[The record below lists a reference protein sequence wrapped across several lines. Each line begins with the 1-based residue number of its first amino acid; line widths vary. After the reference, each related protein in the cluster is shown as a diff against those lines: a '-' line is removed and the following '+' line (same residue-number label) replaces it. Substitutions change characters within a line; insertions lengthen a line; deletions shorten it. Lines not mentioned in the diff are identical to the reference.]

1 MRAIAFELLRRV
13 AEDDSYAN
21 LLLPK
26 LLGDAKVDS
35 RDAGFIQELAFGTL
49 RNKLLYEKVIEI
61 ASSRETRTID
71 SHALI
76 VLLLGAHQILGMRVP
91 AHAAINE
98 SVNLAKQK
106 ASQSAA
112 GFVNAVLRR
121 VSERSR
127 EQWIDKVLD
136 SADSADER
144 LSLAY
149 SHPLWIVKSLRAAL
163 ESRGLG
169 DSIKDLLLADNTPA
183 KVSVAALP
191 GFADVRDL
199 SEYGSL
205 GIASPIGLELSVPP
219 SRLPQVQSGFVRVQD
234 QGSQLA
240 VLALLAAEV
249 NVEDSS
255 WLDLCAG
262 PGGKAALMLAV
273 AKQRNVTF
281 EANEVSTHRA
291 KLVQQALDP
300 ISKLKVSIGDGRKL
314 AEGGARF
321 SRLLLD
327 APCTGLGALRRRPE
341 SRWRKKSTDIPELA
355 KLQKNL
361 FKASWDSLLPGGVLG
376 YVTCSPHLSE
386 TTALVT
392 WAESQYRGDLELLPA
407 NAILNEINPN
417 LGLDVTYRTAQLW
430 PHIHG
435 TDAMFIALFRKKVNS

>member
-26 LLGDAKVDS
+26 LLSDAKVDS

-341 SRWRKKSTDIPELA
+341 SRWRKKLTDIPELA
-355 KLQKNL
+355 KLQKSL

>member
-26 LLGDAKVDS
+26 LLSDAKVDS

-49 RNKLLYEKVIEI
+49 RNKLLYEKVIEL
-61 ASSRETRTID
+61 ASAREIRTID

-127 EQWIDKVLD
+127 EQWIEKVLE
-136 SADSADER
+136 SADSSDER
-144 LSLAY
+144 LSLTY

-169 DSIKDLLLADNTPA
+169 DSIEDLLLADNTPA

-191 GFADVRDL
+191 GFADARDL

-219 SRLPQVQSGFVRVQD
+219 SRLPQVQSGHVRVQD

-249 NVEDSS
+249 SVEDSR

-273 AKQRNVTF
+273 AKQRNVSF
-281 EANEVSTHRA
+281 DANEVSTHRA

-300 ISKLKVSIGDGRKL
+300 IGNLKVSIGDGCKL
-314 AEGGARF
+314 AEGGARY

-355 KLQKNL
+355 KLQKDL

-386 TTALVT
+386 TTAMVS

-417 LGLDVTYRTAQLW
+417 LGLDVTFRTAQLW

>member
-13 AEDDSYAN
+13 DEDDSYAN

-26 LLGDAKVDS
+26 LLSDANVDS
-35 RDAGFIQELAFGTL
+35 RDAGFIQELAFGAL
-49 RNKLLYEKVIEI
+49 RNKLLYEKIIEL
-61 ASSRETRTID
+61 ASAREIRTID
-71 SHALI
+71 PHALI

-91 AHAAINE
+91 VHAAINE

-106 ASQSAA
+106 ASKSAA

-121 VSERSR
+121 VSEKSR
-127 EQWIDKVLD
+127 EQWITKVLE
-136 SADSADER
+136 SAESVDEE
-144 LSLAY
+144 LCLAH

-169 DSIKDLLLADNTPA
+169 DSLEDLLVADNTPA
-183 KVSVAALP
+183 KVSVATLP
-191 GFADVRDL
+191 GFASISEL
-199 SEYGSL
+199 SEYGTL
-205 GIASPIGLELSVPP
+205 GIASPLGLELSVPP
-219 SRLPQVQSGFVRVQD
+219 SRVPQIGSGHVRVQD

-249 NVEDSS
+249 KIEDSR

-273 AKQRNVTF
+273 AKQRNIDF

-300 ISKLKVSIGDGRKL
+300 ISQLKVSIGDGRKI

-341 SRWRKKSTDIPELA
+341 SRWRKKATDIPELA
-355 KLQKNL
+355 KLQKDL
-361 FKASWDSLLPGGVLG
+361 FKASWDALLPGGVLG

-386 TTALVT
+386 TTALVS
-392 WAESQYRGDLELLPA
+392 WAESQYRGNLELLPA
-407 NAILNEINPN
+407 NEILNELNPN
-417 LGLDVTYRTAQLW
+417 LALDVTFKTAQLW

>member
-26 LLGDAKVDS
+26 LLSDAKVDS
-35 RDAGFIQELAFGTL
+35 RDAGFTQELAFGTL
-49 RNKLLYEKVIEI
+49 RNKLLYEKIIEL
-61 ASSRETRTID
+61 ASSREIRTID

-76 VLLLGAHQILGMRVP
+76 VLLLGAHQILGMRVA

-112 GFVNAVLRR
+112 GFVIAVLRR
-121 VSERSR
+121 ISERSR
-127 EQWIDKVLD
+127 EQWIEKVLE
-136 SADSADER
+136 SADSVDEK
-144 LSLAY
+144 LSLAS

-169 DSIKDLLLADNTPA
+169 DSLEELLVADNTPA
-183 KVSVAALP
+183 RVSVAALP
-191 GFADVRDL
+191 GFADVSEL
-199 SEYGSL
+199 SDFGTL

-219 SRLPQVQSGFVRVQD
+219 SRVPQVQNGQVRVQD

-240 VLALLAAEV
+240 VLALLAAVVE
-249 NVEDSS
+249 VEDSR

-273 AKQRNVTF
+273 AKQRNVSF

-291 KLVQQALDP
+291 KLVQQALGP

-355 KLQKNL
+355 KLQKDL

-386 TTALVT
+386 TTALVS

-407 NAILNEINPN
+407 NVILNKINPN
-417 LGLDVTYRTAQLW
+417 LGLDVTFRTAQLW
-430 PHIHG
+430 PHIYG
-435 TDAMFIALFRKKVNS
+435 TDAMFIALFRKKVN

>member
-13 AEDDSYAN
+13 SEDDSYAN

-49 RNKLLYEKVIEI
+49 RNRLLYEKIIEL
-61 ASSRETRTID
+61 ASSREIRTID
-71 SHALI
+71 AHALI

-91 AHAAINE
+91 VHAAINE
-98 SVNLAKQK
+98 SVNLAKVK
-106 ASQSAA
+106 ASKSSV

-121 VSERSR
+121 ISERSR
-127 EQWIDKVLD
+127 DEWISRVFQLAN
-136 SADSADER
+136 SGEER
-144 LSLAY
+144 LSFEH

-163 ESRGLG
+163 EGRGLA
-169 DSIKDLLLADNTPA
+169 DSLENLLIADNTPA

-191 GFADVRDL
+191 GFANVADL
-199 SEYGSL
+199 LDYGTL
-205 GIASPIGLELSVPP
+205 GTASPIGLELNVPP
-219 SRLPQVQSGFVRVQD
+219 SRVPQLLNGHVRVQD

-249 NVEDSS
+249 KVEDSR

-273 AKQRNVTF
+273 AKQRFVAF
-281 EANEVSTHRA
+281 EANEVSEHRA

-300 ISKLKVSIGDGRKL
+300 ISDVKVTIGDGRNV
-314 AEGGARF
+314 AQEGARF
-321 SRLLLD
+321 SRILLD

-341 SRWRKKSTDIPELA
+341 SRWRKKATDIPELS
-355 KLQKNL
+355 KLQRDL
-361 FKASWDSLLPGGVLG
+361 FKASWDALLPGGVLG

-386 TTALVT
+386 TTALVS
-392 WAESQYRGDLELLPA
+392 WAESAYGGDIELLPA
-407 NAILNEINPN
+407 NVILNEINPT
-417 LGLDVTYRTAQLW
+417 LGLDVSFRSAQLW

>member
-26 LLGDAKVDS
+26 LLSDANVDS

-49 RNKLLYEKVIEI
+49 RNKLLYEKVIEL

-106 ASQSAA
+106 ASQSAP

-127 EQWIDKVLD
+127 EQWIEKVLE
-136 SADSADER
+136 SADSSDER

-169 DSIKDLLLADNTPA
+169 DSLEDLLVADNTPA

-191 GFADVRDL
+191 GFADARDL

-219 SRLPQVQSGFVRVQD
+219 SRLPQVQSGHVRVQD

-249 NVEDSS
+249 SVEDSR

-273 AKQRNVTF
+273 AKQRNVYF

-355 KLQKNL
+355 KLQKDL

-386 TTALVT
+386 TTALVS

-417 LGLDVTYRTAQLW
+417 LGLDVTFRTAQLW

>member
-26 LLGDAKVDS
+26 LISDAKVDS

-49 RNKLLYEKVIEI
+49 RNKLLYEKVIEL
-61 ASSRETRTID
+61 ASAREIRTID

-127 EQWIDKVLD
+127 EQWIENVLE

-144 LSLAY
+144 LSLAH

-163 ESRGLG
+163 ESRDLG
-169 DSIKDLLLADNTPA
+169 DSIEDLLLADNTPA

-191 GFADVRDL
+191 GFADARDL
-199 SEYGSL
+199 SEYGSM

-219 SRLPQVQSGFVRVQD
+219 SRVPQVQSGHVRVQD

-249 NVEDSS
+249 SVEDSR

-273 AKQRNVTF
+273 AKQRNVSF
-281 EANEVSTHRA
+281 DANEVSTHRA
-291 KLVQQALDP
+291 KLVQQALDS
-300 ISKLKVSIGDGRKL
+300 IAQIKVSIGDGRKL
-314 AEGGARF
+314 AEGGARYT
-321 SRLLLD
+321 RLLLD

-355 KLQKNL
+355 KLQKDL

-386 TTALVT
+386 TTALVS

-417 LGLDVTYRTAQLW
+417 LGLDVTFRTAQLW

>member
-13 AEDDSYAN
+13 DEDDSYAN

-26 LLGDAKVDS
+26 LLSDANVDS
-35 RDAGFIQELAFGTL
+35 RDAGFIQELAFGAL
-49 RNKLLYEKVIEI
+49 RNKLLYEKIIEL
-61 ASSRETRTID
+61 ASAREIRTID
-71 SHALI
+71 PHALI

-91 AHAAINE
+91 VHAAINE

-106 ASQSAA
+106 ASKSAA

-121 VSERSR
+121 VSEKSR
-127 EQWIDKVLD
+127 EQWITKVLE
-136 SADSADER
+136 SAESVDEE
-144 LSLAY
+144 LCLVH

-169 DSIKDLLLADNTPA
+169 DSLEDLLVADNTPA

-191 GFADVRDL
+191 GFASVSEL
-199 SEYGSL
+199 SEYGTL
-205 GIASPIGLELSVPP
+205 GIASPLGLELSVSP
-219 SRLPQVQSGFVRVQD
+219 SRVPQIGSGHVRVQD

-249 NVEDSS
+249 KIKDLR

-273 AKQRNVTF
+273 AKQRNIDF

-300 ISKLKVSIGDGRKL
+300 ISQLKVSIGDGRKI

-341 SRWRKKSTDIPELA
+341 SRWRKKATDIPELA
-355 KLQKNL
+355 KLQKDL
-361 FKASWDSLLPGGVLG
+361 FKASWDALLPGGVLG

-386 TTALVT
+386 TTALVS
-392 WAESQYRGDLELLPA
+392 WAESQYRGNLELLPA
-407 NAILNEINPN
+407 NEILNELNPN
-417 LGLDVTYRTAQLW
+417 LALDVTFKTAQLW

>member
-26 LLGDAKVDS
+26 LLSDAKVDS
-35 RDAGFIQELAFGTL
+35 RDAGFTQELAFGTL
-49 RNKLLYEKVIEI
+49 RNKLLYEKIIEL
-61 ASSRETRTID
+61 ASSREIRTID

-121 VSERSR
+121 ISERSR
-127 EQWIDKVLD
+127 EQWIDKVLE
-136 SADSADER
+136 SADLVDEK
-144 LSLAY
+144 LSLAS

-169 DSIKDLLLADNTPA
+169 DSLEELLVADNTPA
-183 KVSVAALP
+183 RVSVAALP
-191 GFADVRDL
+191 GFADVREL
-199 SEYGSL
+199 SEFGTL

-219 SRLPQVQSGFVRVQD
+219 SRVPQVLNGHVRVQD

-249 NVEDSS
+249 QVDDSR

-273 AKQRNVTF
+273 AKQRNVSF

-300 ISKLKVSIGDGRKL
+300 ISNLKVSIGDGRKI

-355 KLQKNL
+355 KLQKDL

-386 TTALVT
+386 TTALVA
-392 WAESQYRGDLELLPA
+392 WAESQYRGDLEFLPA

-417 LGLDVTYRTAQLW
+417 LGLDVAFRTAQLW

>member
-26 LLGDAKVDS
+26 LLSDAKVDS

-169 DSIKDLLLADNTPA
+169 DSIEDLLLADNTPA

-219 SRLPQVQSGFVRVQD
+219 SRVPQVQSGFVRVQD

-341 SRWRKKSTDIPELA
+341 SRWRKKLTDIPELA

>member
-13 AEDDSYAN
+13 SEDDSYAN

-49 RNKLLYEKVIEI
+49 RNRLLYEKIIEL
-61 ASSRETRTID
+61 ASSREIRTID
-71 SHALI
+71 AHALI

-91 AHAAINE
+91 VHAAINE
-98 SVNLAKQK
+98 SVNLAKVK
-106 ASQSAA
+106 ASKSSV

-121 VSERSR
+121 ISERSR
-127 EQWIDKVLD
+127 DEWISKVFQLAN
-136 SADSADER
+136 SGEER
-144 LSLAY
+144 LSFEH

-163 ESRGLG
+163 EGRGLA
-169 DSIKDLLLADNTPA
+169 DSLENLLIADNTPA

-191 GFADVRDL
+191 GFANVADL
-199 SEYGSL
+199 LDYGTL
-205 GIASPIGLELSVPP
+205 GTASPIGLELNVPP
-219 SRLPQVQSGFVRVQD
+219 SRVPQLQNGYVRVQD

-249 NVEDSS
+249 EVEDSR

-273 AKQRNVTF
+273 AKQRFVSF
-281 EANEVSTHRA
+281 EANEVSAHRA

-300 ISKLKVSIGDGRKL
+300 ISDVKVTIGDGRNV
-314 AEGGARF
+314 AQEGARF
-321 SRLLLD
+321 SRILLD

-341 SRWRKKSTDIPELA
+341 SRWRKMATDIPDLS
-355 KLQKNL
+355 KLQRDL
-361 FKASWDSLLPGGVLG
+361 FKASWDALLPGGVLG

-386 TTALVT
+386 TTALVS
-392 WAESQYRGDLELLPA
+392 WAESAYGGDIELLAA
-407 NAILNEINPN
+407 NVILNEINPN
-417 LGLDVTYRTAQLW
+417 LGLDVSFRTAQLW

>member
-26 LLGDAKVDS
+26 LLSDAKVDS
-35 RDAGFIQELAFGTL
+35 RDAGFTQELAFGTL
-49 RNKLLYEKVIEI
+49 RNKLLYEKIIEL
-61 ASSRETRTID
+61 ASSREIRTID

-121 VSERSR
+121 ISERSR
-127 EQWIDKVLD
+127 EQWIDKVLE
-136 SADSADER
+136 SADLVDEK
-144 LSLAY
+144 LSLAS

-169 DSIKDLLLADNTPA
+169 DSLEELLVADNTPA
-183 KVSVAALP
+183 RVSVAALP
-191 GFADVRDL
+191 GFADVREL
-199 SEYGSL
+199 SEFGTL

-219 SRLPQVQSGFVRVQD
+219 SRVPQVLNGHVRVQD

-249 NVEDSS
+249 QVEDSR

-273 AKQRNVTF
+273 AKQRNVSF

-300 ISKLKVSIGDGRKL
+300 ISNLKVSIGDGRKI

-355 KLQKNL
+355 KLQKDL

-386 TTALVT
+386 TTALVA
-392 WAESQYRGDLELLPA
+392 WAESQYRGDLEFLPA

-417 LGLDVTYRTAQLW
+417 LGLDVAFRTAQLW

>member
-26 LLGDAKVDS
+26 LLSDAKVDS

-169 DSIKDLLLADNTPA
+169 DSLEELLVADNTPA

-191 GFADVRDL
+191 GFADARDL

-219 SRLPQVQSGFVRVQD
+219 SRVPQVQSGHVRVQD

-249 NVEDSS
+249 SVEDSR

-273 AKQRNVTF
+273 AKQRNVSF
-281 EANEVSTHRA
+281 DANEVSTHRA

-355 KLQKNL
+355 KLQKDL

-386 TTALVT
+386 TTALVS

-417 LGLDVTYRTAQLW
+417 LGLDVTFRTAQLW

-435 TDAMFIALFRKKVNS
+435 TDAMFIA

>member
-26 LLGDAKVDS
+26 LLSDAKVDS

-49 RNKLLYEKVIEI
+49 RNKLLYEKIIEL
-61 ASSRETRTID
+61 ASSREIRTID

-121 VSERSR
+121 ISERSR
-127 EQWIDKVLD
+127 EQWIDKVLESTD
-136 SADSADER
+136 SVDEK
-144 LSLAY
+144 LSRAY

-169 DSIKDLLLADNTPA
+169 DSLEELLVADNTPA

-191 GFADVRDL
+191 GFADVREL
-199 SEYGSL
+199 SEFGTL
-205 GIASPIGLELSVPP
+205 GIASPIGLELSVLP
-219 SRLPQVQSGFVRVQD
+219 SRVPQVLNGHVRVQD

-249 NVEDSS
+249 QVEDSR

-262 PGGKAALMLAV
+262 PGGKAALMFAV
-273 AKQRNVTF
+273 AKQRQIIF

-300 ISKLKVSIGDGRKL
+300 ISNLKVSIGDGRKI

-355 KLQKNL
+355 KLQKDL

-386 TTALVT
+386 TTALVA
-392 WAESQYRGDLELLPA
+392 WAESQYRGDLELLSA
-407 NAILNEINPN
+407 NAILNEMNPN
-417 LGLDVTYRTAQLW
+417 LGLDAAFRTAQLW

>member
-1 MRAIAFELLRRV
+1 
-13 AEDDSYAN
+13 
-21 LLLPK
+21 
-26 LLGDAKVDS
+26 
-35 RDAGFIQELAFGTL
+35 
-49 RNKLLYEKVIEI
+49 
-61 ASSRETRTID
+61 
-71 SHALI
+71 
-76 VLLLGAHQILGMRVP
+76 MRVP

-121 VSERSR
+121 VSEKSR
-127 EQWIDKVLD
+127 EQWIEKVLE
-136 SADSADER
+136 SADSSDER

-149 SHPLWIVKSLRAAL
+149 SHPLWILKALRAAL

-169 DSIKDLLLADNTPA
+169 DSLEDLLVADNTPA

-191 GFADVRDL
+191 GFADVSEL
-199 SEYGSL
+199 SDFGTL

-219 SRLPQVQSGFVRVQD
+219 SRVPQVQSGFVRVQD

-262 PGGKAALMLAV
+262 PGGKA
-273 AKQRNVTF
+273 

-355 KLQKNL
+355 KLQKDL

-386 TTALVT
+386 TTAMVS

-417 LGLDVTYRTAQLW
+417 LGLDVTFKTAQLW

-435 TDAMFIALFRKKVNS
+435 TDAMFIALFRKTVNS